1 MPSQMFIFLVNQAGH
16 ERHSG
21 KNSHAGHN
29 RSAGHGSD
37 AEIKIKDLQLKQ
49 FGWLLLIYLTKY
61 VVKILFRSQA

>member
-16 ERHSG
+16 EGHSG

-49 FGWLLLIYLTKY
+49 FEC
-61 VVKILFRSQA
+61 